1 MTTYMSC
8 MYVYYIMYTCVCTL
22 PQYVCMHTC
31 KINRTVMIFFIMYVY
46 AYVMYIPH
54 TTYYVYIIMTY
65 NTVQHCVTYS
75 S

>member
-31 KINRTVMIFFIMYVY
+31 MHKINRNDKLM
-46 AYVMYIPH
+46 YVMYI
-54 TTYYVYIIMTY
+54 IL
-65 NTVQHCVTYS
+65 CVHNYDI
-75 S
+75 

>member
-31 KINRTVMIFFIMYVY
+31 KINRNDKLM
-46 AYVMYIPH
+46 YVMYI
-54 TTYYVYIIMTY
+54 IL
-65 NTVQHCVTYS
+65 CVHNYDI
-75 S
+75 